1 MKKVMK
7 KVIVWTSLLAVLT
20 VGFAAAQITWTKVNE
35 DFFGDPGNTGISSMA
50 VYEGR
55 LYAGT
60 YNSET
65 GTEIWR
71 YNRRSWT
78 QVNEDGFKEDPAAA
92 KSNWCSLSMAVYNGC
107 LYVGTGN
114 HNGTELWRYDRT
126 EWVYVETG
134 IEEENKE
141 ISSMAVYDGCL
152 YVGTGIS
159 EGTEIWRYDGTEWVQ
174 VNEDGF
180 GDVNNSASSSMAV
193 YNGCLYVGT
202 FNYNGAEIWRYNAGV
217 WTPVV
222 SLGFGYTDNRGI
234 SSMAVYK
241 GCLYVG
247 TYSERGAEI
256 WKYNGEYWEW
266 EIKEG
271 IGNGCNEVS
280 SSMAVYDGCLYV
292 GTWNSMTGTEIL
304 RYDGT
309 MWVQVNEDGFG
320 EDVLSCSSMVV
331 LDYYERFG
339 FAYRELYVGTT
350 IEATVWVM
358 GSPRRFWDPDGGRW
372 F

>member
-7 KVIVWTSLLAVLT
+7 KVIVWTSLLAILT

-35 DFFGDPGNTGISSMA
+35 DFFGDPGNLGISSMA

-78 QVNEDGFKEDPAAA
+78 KVNEDGFKEDPDAA
-92 KSNWCSLSMAVYNGC
+92 KSNEVS
-107 LYVGTGN
+107 
-114 HNGTELWRYDRT
+114 
-126 EWVYVETG
+126 
-134 IEEENKE
+134 
-141 ISSMAVYDGCL
+141 SSMAVYDGCL
-152 YVGTGIS
+152 YVGTENS
-159 EGTEIWRYDGTEWVQ
+159 EGAEIWRYDGTEWVQ

-180 GDVNNSASSSMAV
+180 GDVNNSHSHSMAV
-193 YNGCLYVGT
+193 YNGCLYAGT

-217 WTPVV
+217 WAPVV
-222 SLGFGYTDNRGI
+222 SLGFGYADNLDI
-234 SSMAVYK
+234 SSMAVYD
-241 GCLYVG
+241 GCLYAG
-247 TYSERGAEI
+247 TYSERGTEI

-266 EIKEG
+266 EIKQG

-280 SSMAVYDGCLYV
+280 SSMAVYGGCLYV
-292 GTWNSMTGTEIL
+292 GTWNSMTGTEVL

-309 MWVQVNEDGFG
+309 EWVQVNEDGFG
-320 EDVLSCSSMVV
+320 ENVLSCSAMVV
-331 LDYYERFG
+331 LDYYERGG

-350 IEATVWVM
+350 TKAIVWVM
-358 GSPRRFWDPDGGRW
+358 GSPRRFWDPDGGKW